1 MAEQH
6 SVSRRDK
13 RGRALLYPVML
24 VLLALYLIPL
34 LYIAMVSL
42 TPVGEST
49 AGIPSRLDFSNYPRA
64 LAASDFGWFFVNSMI
79 VTLVSAVSQIVLS
92 CMAGYALAKSN
103 LRGANSVLLLLIGLL
118 VLPPE
123 IIMIPLFVMIT
134 RVPLLGGNDIFGTG
148 GIGMLDSY
156 SALFLPHLVSALA
169 IFLMRQFYA
178 DLPDE
183 IGQAAR
189 VDGASEFRIFAR
201 VYTPLTLPAV
211 AVVTVLAFQSAW
223 NDFLWPLIVV
233 RSNEMRTLQLGLTV
247 FYQEN
252 STQWNLLMAVVLLMS
267 LPVALIFLF
276 GQRYFTSGI
285 TAGSVK

>member
-1 MAEQH
+1 MPEKRT
-6 SVSRRDK
+6 VTRRERK
-13 RGRALLYPVML
+13 GLAAAYPLMW

-34 LYIAMVSL
+34 LYILMVSL

-49 AGIPSRLDFSNYPRA
+49 AGFPSRLDITNYPRA
-64 LAASDFGWFFVNSMI
+64 LAASDFWWFFLNSTI
-79 VTLVSAVSQIVLS
+79 VTVVSAVSQIVLS

-103 LRGANSVLLLLIGLL
+103 LRESRTILMLLIALL

-134 RVPLLGGNDIFGTG
+134 RVPLLGGNDLLGAG

-156 SALFLPHLVSALA
+156 AALFLPHMVSALA

-189 VDGASEFRIFAR
+189 VDGASEFRIFAQ